1 MANEYT
7 GKKSS
12 GLWRLIKAV
21 LIIAAIVFVAYQI
34 YDKYFRKKVK
44 QEILAADETAEP
56 MIPAEND

>member
-44 QEILAADETAEP
+44 QEILAADDTAEP